1 MCLCPKVGSV
11 SGDLSSYNHI
21 QFTLHTFCTQ
31 SHLQSE
37 LEQLLLRNT
46 DVDKQNTDL
55 MEENRSLKEEN
66 NRLKE
71 DNQKLKQELAKWKQA
86 LAIIVDKKEDD
97 SSATKTDP
105 PHGAS

>member
-1 MCLCPKVGSV
+1 MCLCPRVGSI
-11 SGDLSSYNHI
+11 SKDLSPYNHI
-21 QFTLHTFCTQ
+21 QFTLRPFCTQ

-46 DVDKQNTDL
+46 DVDKQNSGL
-55 MEENRSLKEEN
+55 IRENRSLREEN

-71 DNQKLKQELAKWKQA
+71 DNQKLKQELAKLKQA
-86 LAIIVDKKEDD
+86 LAIFVKDD
-97 SSATKTDP
+97 SSEAKTNP